1 MFRVRWIAALLLV
14 AAIPAQ
20 ADVTVE
26 NAKLRLLPGNLPAAG
41 YFDLRN
47 NGDQPVVLTGGSS
60 DAFAE
65 VMMHRS
71 TLKDGVASMQ
81 HLSQVEVPA
90 GSKLSFASGGYHLML
105 MQHQRTLALGDQVNV
120 TLNFSDGRSVPIIF
134 TAVAPTAP

>member
-1 MFRVRWIAALLLV
+1 MFRVRWIAALLLAV
-14 AAIPAQ
+14 VIPAQ

-71 TLKDGVASMQ
+71 TLNDGIASMQ

-90 GSKLSFASGGYHLML
+90 GGKLSFASGGYHLML
-105 MQHQRTLALGDQVNV
+105 LQHQRTLALGDHV
-120 TLNFSDGRSVPIIF
+120 TLTLHFADGRSLPVTF
-134 TAVAPTAP
+134 TAIAPTAP

>member
-1 MFRVRWIAALLLV
+1 MFRVRWIAALLLA

-105 MQHQRTLALGDQVNV
+105 LGLTELPAVGDTVELRLTFQEGGEV
-120 TLNFSDGRSVPIIF
+120 TVQAEVRAG
-134 TAVAPTAP
+134 